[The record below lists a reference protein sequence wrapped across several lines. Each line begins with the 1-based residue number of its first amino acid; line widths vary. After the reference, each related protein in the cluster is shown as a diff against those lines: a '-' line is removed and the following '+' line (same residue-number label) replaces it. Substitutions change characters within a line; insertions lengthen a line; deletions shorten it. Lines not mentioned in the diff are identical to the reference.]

1 MDGNKDVGYSSSG
14 CMDWILMKVTIYGEG
29 GFDQTKPNNNIL
41 EQYEVADP
49 EPSPS
54 ELARISAME
63 KLTAL
68 GLTEDEI
75 NALLGR

>member
-1 MDGNKDVGYSSSG
+1 
-14 CMDWILMKVTIYGEG
+14 MKITIYGEG
-29 GFDQTKPNNNIL
+29 GFDPEKPNNNIL

-49 EPSPS
+49 EPSPL
-54 ELARISAME
+54 ELARISGME